1 MNTVEAIKNRH
12 SVRNYIDRQIDK
24 NIIEE
29 LQIEVEKCNKES
41 GLHLQLIVDEP
52 GGFSGMMAKYGRFAN
67 VKNYFALVGKKGKEL
82 DEKIGYYGQ
91 HLVLEAQKRGL
102 NTCWVALT
110 YNRRKAKFD
119 IEPGEKLVCVISL
132 GYGENQGKVRR
143 SKTLEE
149 VSNVEAVTEEWF
161 KNGVELALLA
171 PTAMNQQK
179 FYFEKTN
186 TGVKATAGLGFYAK
200 VDLGIAKYHFE
211 VGAGKE
217 NFNWEK

>member
-1 MNTVEAIKNRH
+1 MNTIEAIKSRH
-12 SVRNYIDRQIDK
+12 SVRSYVDKEIDERLVAI
-24 NIIEE
+24 
-29 LQIEVEKCNKES
+29 LQKEVEKCNAES
-41 GLHLQLIVDEP
+41 GLHLQLVTDEP

-67 VKNYFALVGKKGKEL
+67 VKNYFVLVGKKSKDL
-82 DEKIGYYGQ
+82 DEKVGYYGE
-91 HLVLEAQKRGL
+91 HLVLEAQKLGL

-110 YNRRKAKFD
+110 YNRRKAKFN

-132 GYGENQGKVRR
+132 GYGENQGKERR

-149 VSNVEAVTEEWF
+149 VSNISEKSEEWF
-161 KNGVELALLA
+161 KKGVESALLA

-179 FYFEKTN
+179 FYFEKTES
-186 TGVKATAGLGFYAK
+186 GVKATAGLGFYAK

-217 NFNWEK
+217 NFIWEK